1 MRHISPPSFVTIVE
15 TTRREVI
22 LLKRQLLAVSLVLVM
37 LLGIAAQAS
46 GPMKAPIAKPT
57 LAFNGTTATCTA
69 YVRGNSATDTVA
81 ATVKLWTGSTCLRTW
96 TARAK
101 TSVKIEET
109 ATVSRGKTYK
119 LTVDYTVNG
128 VKQPQKSVT
137 RTCP

>member
-1 MRHISPPSFVTIVE
+1 MR
-15 TTRREVI
+15 
-22 LLKRQLLAVSLVLVM
+22 KQLLALSLILVM
-37 LLGIAAQAS
+37 FLGIAAQAS
-46 GPMKAPIAKPT
+46 DPMKAPIAKPA

-69 YVRGNSATDTVA
+69 HVRGNSATDTVA
-81 ATVKLWTGSTCLRTW
+81 ATVKLWTGSICLRTW

-101 TSVKIEET
+101 NFVTIEET